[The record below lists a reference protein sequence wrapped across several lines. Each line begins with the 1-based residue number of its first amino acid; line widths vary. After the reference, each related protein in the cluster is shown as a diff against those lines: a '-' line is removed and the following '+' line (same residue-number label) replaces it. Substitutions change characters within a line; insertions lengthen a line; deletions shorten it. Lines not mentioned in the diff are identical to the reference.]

1 MAPGQITPGLC
12 QCFVDVGTSQHWY
25 ITDKFGSFHSRRQW
39 ALQTSLLPLVS
50 SHPHCHH
57 SSCNPKWSCPSA
69 MLNVNL
75 KGDRWASNSRKS
87 VGHWQILLWKE
98 HSFIVATVYIKV
110 WNKLWLCDQKRILCD
125 NCVVWKVTVQP
136 STVLHFLWSALTLQC
151 LISKLIL
158 RTEAHLLNTPCV
170 TIVSN
175 ADIL

>member
-1 MAPGQITPGLC
+1 MEKEKMVNIKN
-12 QCFVDVGTSQHWY
+12 GTRP
-25 ITDKFGSFHSRRQW
+25 DHSRSMPVFCGCGNFTTLIHYWQVW
-39 ALQTSLLPLVS
+39 GLPFTQTMSFTNLLPLVS

-125 NCVVWKVTVQP
+125 KQGYCVVWKVTVWP
-136 STVLHFLWSALTLQC
+136 STVLHFLWSALTCVWLVS
-151 LISKLIL
+151 LFWGL
-158 RTEAHLLNTPCV
+158 RLTC
-170 TIVSN
+170 
-175 ADIL
+175 